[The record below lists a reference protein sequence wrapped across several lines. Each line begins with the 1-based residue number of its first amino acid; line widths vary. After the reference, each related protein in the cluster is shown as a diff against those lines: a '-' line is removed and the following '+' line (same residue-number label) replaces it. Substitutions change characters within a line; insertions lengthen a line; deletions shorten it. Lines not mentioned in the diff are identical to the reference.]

1 MVLSTTTRYKQ
12 KFVTTCFYKPTGKW
26 NLLFY
31 DAVYIYTYCYII
43 TFSRCLLF
51 FSLWYENILFLTL
64 HLDHFILSSPET
76 VYVWMNI
83 YYQQCFLS
91 FVVIDYRNDRF
102 FYYLIAKNK
111 RINDSLWK
119 NKDRHLEKI
128 VAFVKTFIKFF
139 WKLICKIII

>member
-1 MVLSTTTRYKQ
+1 
-12 KFVTTCFYKPTGKW
+12 
-26 NLLFY
+26 
-31 DAVYIYTYCYII
+31 
-43 TFSRCLLF
+43 
-51 FSLWYENILFLTL
+51 
-64 HLDHFILSSPET
+64 
-76 VYVWMNI
+76 MNI

-139 WKLICKIII
+139 